1 MPSSPNDDRDR
12 QKRDDRRHARED
24 QAELY
29 GNITREMNALRP
41 QFRGSSA
48 EDIRAS
54 LAQRFGTELDEGR
67 ISACAHAIAANE
79 AITLV
84 LDPLPRG
91 PRSSDRVPVPAGT
104 DPPSPVRL
112 ADRSA

>member
-41 QFRGSSA
+41 QYRGSSA
-48 EDIRAS
+48 EDIRAA

-79 AITLV
+79 AINLV
-84 LDPLPRG
+84 LDPLPPRSAQQRSG
-91 PRSSDRVPVPAGT
+91 PRPRRD
-104 DPPSPVRL
+104 
-112 ADRSA
+112 